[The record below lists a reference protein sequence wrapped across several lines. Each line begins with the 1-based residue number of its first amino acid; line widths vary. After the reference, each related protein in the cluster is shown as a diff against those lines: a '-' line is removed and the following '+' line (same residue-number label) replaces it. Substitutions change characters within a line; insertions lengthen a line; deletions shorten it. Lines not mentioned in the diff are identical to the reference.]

1 MSMPLKKRPF
11 RGPRT
16 LSAKVTKLSREVAKN
31 RNERQYWTKS
41 NTFTP
46 AGTGLNVNTIN
57 VIAQQIAD
65 SSFPFTISG
74 DKWNLHGLRLQGLS
88 GRVVVYY
95 PKKTGTVFT
104 PTSFNELPDRN
115 QFVVLM
121 DSTQNDSRIYTNSTG
136 TQITLR
142 ENSSTRQSAN
152 MTLNKVVQIARVGAG
167 PGSSVERGDLTI
179 CYLDENNLI
188 PPNNVFTLAEKSYQ
202 LTFSDK

>member
-46 AGTGLNVNTIN
+46 TNGLNVNTIN
-57 VIAQQIAD
+57 VISQQFSDAT
-65 SSFPFTISG
+65 FPFTISG

-95 PKKTGTVFT
+95 PKKAGTVFT
-104 PTSFNELPDRN
+104 PTSFNDLPDRN

-121 DSTQNDSRIYTNSTG
+121 DSTQISSANTFPNDNGFQTVPGQN
-136 TQITLR
+136 
-142 ENSSTRQSAN
+142 AN
-152 MTLNKVVQIARVGAG
+152 MTLNKVVQISRVGAG
-167 PGSSVERGDLTI
+167 SGSTIERGELTI
-179 CYLDENNLI
+179 CYLDQKSVTGTPSAI
-188 PPNNVFTLAEKSYQ
+188 VEKSYQ

>member
-16 LSAKVTKLSREVAKN
+16 LSTKVARLSREVAAN
-31 RNERQYWTKS
+31 RNERQYWTKT
-41 NTFTP
+41 NTFVAT
-46 AGTGLNVNTIN
+46 TGLNVNTVQ
-57 VIAQQIAD
+57 VIDQQFAD
-65 SSFPFTISG
+65 SQFPFTISG

-95 PKKTGTVFT
+95 PKKVGTTFT

-121 DSTQNDSRIYTNSTG
+121 DSTQISSANSVST
-136 TQITLR
+136 TPPISLSS
-142 ENSSTRQSAN
+142 NSTRQSAN
-152 MTLNKVVQIARVGAG
+152 IMLNKVCQINRVGAG
-167 PGSSVERGDLTI
+167 AGSSVERGSLTI
-179 CYLDENNLI
+179 CYLDEKAATGAPSAI
-188 PPNNVFTLAEKSYQ
+188 VEKSYQ